1 MKFRIHLL
9 GAALCSL
16 MLAHAQAQTAADYAV
31 QVQTTVQVAPP
42 KVTLNWTSIPGAT
55 QYNLLKKAKTST
67 AWIVLAN
74 TVDTFYNDLLV
85 SADTAYEYK
94 ITNTG
99 GASAA
104 AGYVY
109 AGINTPA
116 THQRGTLVLVVD
128 TLFRDSCAV
137 EVKQLMQDLN
147 ADGWAIARI
156 NASRTTPDSLI
167 KKAIKYVYTSLPNV
181 QAVLLLG
188 HIAVPYSG
196 DLNPDAHP
204 DHLGA
209 WPADVYYADMDGTWT
224 DVSVN
229 DTVAARAQNKNR
241 LGDGKW
247 DQSLIPTPVELQ
259 ISRIDFANMPAFA
272 MSEVQLMQRYLYKNH
287 KYKMDSIYVSR
298 KGLVDD
304 NFGAFSGE
312 AFAANAW
319 RNFPPLLGRTNIKV
333 ADFMTTM
340 NDSAYQ
346 WAYGCGGGSYTTC
359 SGVGATADFAAKRQK
374 GIFTMLFGSY
384 FGDWDAQNNYLRA
397 PLCSIEP
404 ALSACWAGRP
414 NWFFHHMALG
424 DNIGYSTMLTQNDG
438 YTATYIPY
446 GYMTS
451 GVHIALMGDLSLRA
465 NYIKPARNIA
475 IAQIPSG
482 GAAVSW
488 LASTD
493 TSVLGYY
500 VYRADS
506 MYAQYTKIS
515 GLLPTT
521 SFNDTVGK
529 SGVHFYMVRPCKLQ
543 STASGT
549 YYNLGLGIMDSAT
562 ITYPKPNR
570 IPSIAATPIL
580 GLHCFPN
587 PTHDICNVYAQMNS
601 ASGSVAI
608 SLMDAMGKIVLQTT
622 KQLNQNEWTESLNI
636 THLVPGIYFVQLY
649 MDQKLIGNQQI
660 IKL

>member
-1 MKFRIHLL
+1 LNEAK
-9 GAALCSL
+9 
-16 MLAHAQAQTAADYAV
+16 AQTAADYAV
-31 QVQTTVQVAPP
+31 QVQASVQVAPP
-42 KVTLNWTSIPGAT
+42 KVTLNWASIPGAT
-55 QYNLLKKAKTST
+55 QYNLLKKAKSST
-67 AWIVLAN
+67 AWVVLAT
-74 TVDTFYNDLLV
+74 TVDTFYVDALV
-85 SADTAYEYK
+85 SADSAYEYK
-94 ITNTG
+94 VTNTG

-104 AGYVY
+104 TGYIF
-109 AGINTPA
+109 AGINSPA
-116 THQRGTLVLVVD
+116 IHQRGTLVLVVD
-128 TLFRDSCAV
+128 TLFRDSCSL

-167 KKAIKYVYTSLPNV
+167 KKAIKNFYTSLPNV

-209 WPADVYYADMDGTWT
+209 WPADVYYADMDGNWT
-224 DVSVN
+224 DNSIN
-229 DTVAARAQNKNR
+229 DTVASRAQNKNR
-241 LGDGKW
+241 LADGKW
-247 DQSLIPTPVELQ
+247 DQSLIPSPVELQ
-259 ISRIDFANMPAFA
+259 VSRIDFANMPTFA
-272 MSEVQLMQRYLYKNH
+272 MSEAQLMQRYLYKNH
-287 KYKMDSIYVSR
+287 KYKMDSLYVSR

-319 RNFPPLLGRTNIKV
+319 RNFPPLLGRANIKV

-346 WAYGCGGGSYTTC
+346 WAYGCGDGSYTTC

-397 PLCSIEP
+397 PLCSSEP
-404 ALSACWAGRP
+404 ALTACWAGRP
-414 NWFFHHMALG
+414 NWYFHHMAIG
-424 DNIGYSTMLTQNDG
+424 DNIGYSAMNTQNNG

-451 GVHIALMGDLSLRA
+451 GVHVALMGDLSLRSD
-465 NYIKPARNIA
+465 YIKPARNIA
-475 IAQIPSG
+475 IAQIASG
-482 GAAVSW
+482 GAAIAW

-493 TSVLGYY
+493 PSVLGYY

-515 GLLPTT
+515 GLLSTT
-521 SFNDTVGK
+521 NFNDTVGK
-529 SGVHFYMVRPCKLQ
+529 SGLHFYMVRPCKLQ
-543 STASGT
+543 TTPSGT
-549 YYNLGLGIMDSAT
+549 YYNLGLGITDTAT
-562 ITYPKPNR
+562 ISYPKSN
-570 IPSIAATPIL
+570 SIHSLAATPII
-580 GLHCFPN
+580 GMHCFPN
-587 PTHDICNVYAQMNS
+587 PTHDLLNIYAQMHCT
-601 ASGSVAI
+601 SGSVVI
-608 SLMDAMGKIVLQTT
+608 SLVDAFGKLVAQST
-622 KQLNQNEWTESLNI
+622 KHFEQNEWTHSMNTVQI
-636 THLVPGIYFVQLY
+636 VPGIYFIQLH
-649 MDQKLIGNQQI
+649 MANQLIATQQI

>member
-1 MKFRIHLL
+1 
-9 GAALCSL
+9 
-16 MLAHAQAQTAADYAV
+16 
-31 QVQTTVQVAPP
+31 
-42 KVTLNWTSIPGAT
+42 
-55 QYNLLKKAKTST
+55 
-67 AWIVLAN
+67 
-74 TVDTFYNDLLV
+74 
-85 SADTAYEYK
+85 
-94 ITNTG
+94 
-99 GASAA
+99 
-104 AGYVY
+104 
-109 AGINTPA
+109 
-116 THQRGTLVLVVD
+116 
-128 TLFRDSCAV
+128 
-137 EVKQLMQDLN
+137 
-147 ADGWAIARI
+147 
-156 NASRTTPDSLI
+156 
-167 KKAIKYVYTSLPNV
+167 
-181 QAVLLLG
+181 
-188 HIAVPYSG
+188 
-196 DLNPDAHP
+196 
-204 DHLGA
+204 
-209 WPADVYYADMDGTWT
+209 
-224 DVSVN
+224 
-229 DTVAARAQNKNR
+229 
-241 LGDGKW
+241 
-247 DQSLIPTPVELQ
+247 
-259 ISRIDFANMPAFA
+259 
-272 MSEVQLMQRYLYKNH
+272 MQRYLYKNH

-374 GIFTMLFGSY
+374 GIFTILFGSY

-397 PLCSIEP
+397 PLCSVEP
-404 ALSACWAGRP
+404 ALSSCWAGRP
-414 NWFFHHMALG
+414 NWFFHHMAIG
-424 DNIGYSTMLTQNDG
+424 DNIGYSTMMTQNDG
-438 YTATYIPY
+438 YTATYTPY

-451 GVHIALMGDLSLRA
+451 GVHVALMGDLSLRT

-515 GLLPTT
+515 GLLSATN
-521 SFNDTVGK
+521 FNDTVGK
-529 SGVHFYMVRPCKLQ
+529 SGLHFYMVRPCKLQ
-543 STASGT
+543 TTTSGT

-562 ITYPKPNR
+562 ITYPKPNS
-570 IPSIAATPIL
+570 IPSLATTPII

-587 PTHDICNVYAQMNS
+587 PTHDICNVYAQMNT
-601 ASGSVAI
+601 ASGSVVI
-608 SLMDAMGKIVLQTT
+608 SLMDAMGKVVLQTS
-622 KQLNQNEWTESLNI
+622 KQYTQNEWTQSLNI

-649 MDQKLIGNQQI
+649 VDHKLIGNQQI